1 MNLVVNGLM
10 SSELSL
16 YTPSLSSLRLT
27 VEPEVFL
34 VVVHMGLQGLEEG
47 GAVMMTEEVMAVM
60 MVVITVQVEEGDMAW
75 GTQWLI

>member
-16 YTPSLSSLRLT
+16 YIPSLSSHRLT

-34 VVVHMGLQGLEEG
+34 VVVHMDLQGLEEEG
-47 GAVMMTEEVMAVM
+47 VVMMTEEVMAVM
-60 MVVITVQVEEGDMAW
+60 MVVIMVQVEEGDMAW
-75 GTQWLI
+75 GIQWLI